1 MPRKSKRVVAPETA
15 VEFVPEEA
23 VEFPIVPTAPVEK
36 KVKKTPKFIVAS
48 DLHDIIE
55 IMSKADGLSPEQV
68 ARKLNTSIERGEL
81 LITPN
86 LGTKKK

>member
-1 MPRKSKRVVAPETA
+1 MPRKSKKA
-15 VEFVPEEA
+15 VEEVSVPVELTPEELY
-23 VEFPIVPTAPVEK
+23 PIIPTVYVEK

-68 ARKLNTSIERGEL
+68 ARKLNTSIKRGEL

-86 LGTKKK
+86 LGAKRK